1 MMNTLEQIISL
12 EDSDQKR
19 KLMIQY
25 IVEHPTEKDEI
36 VEVINKQN
44 PNFWDTNMGEPFE
57 MNPYKW
63 DDIYY
68 QNLQIRLNNNF
79 SKEKF
84 EHLLEVA
91 EYLANHYSTLLS
103 ENSNEKIKLYGNTMG
118 FIMIWGVVVFVVL
131 IILVVFYFKNKYA

>member
-1 MMNTLEQIISL
+1 MDTLKQIIAI
-12 EDSDQKR
+12 EDTIQR
-19 KLMIQY
+19 RTLMIQY
-25 IVEHPTEKDEI
+25 IVDHPTEKDEI
-36 VEVINKQN
+36 VKVINEKN
-44 PNFWDTNMGEPFE
+44 INFWETNMGEPFE

-84 EHLLEVA
+84 GHMLEVA
-91 EYLANHYSTLLS
+91 EYLANHQSTLLS

-118 FIMIWGVVVFVVL
+118 FIMIWGVVVFIVL
-131 IILVVFYFKNKYA
+131 IVLVVFYFKNKYA